1 MGQPPLFYAI
11 TGGIR
16 ITVRPRYLDDHS
28 RRDLGQFVFLYAVR
42 IENVGAHSVQ
52 LLRRRWHIHDDI
64 GEDTEVAGDGVVGE
78 QPVLAPGGVHEYQ
91 SYCILKSASGYM
103 EGEYYL
109 VQEDGSE
116 LVAAVP
122 RFTLEAEAR
131 TDLH

>member
-1 MGQPPLFYAI
+1 
-11 TGGIR
+11 
-16 ITVRPRYLDDHS
+16 
-28 RRDLGQFVFLYAVR
+28 VFLYAVR
-42 IENVGAHSVQ
+42 IENVGEHRVQ

-109 VQEDGSE
+109 VQDDGSE